1 MEENDPSQLPDEKI
15 EAIRDALFRGNKIQ
29 AIKHY
34 REATCLGLA
43 ESKAFIDA
51 LELRLKQQEPE
62 QFAAAAKKAGC
73 IGVIGI
79 VGATTALA
87 RWWL

>member
-1 MEENDPSQLPDEKI
+1 VEQYDPSQLPDEQI
-15 EAIRDALFRGNKIQ
+15 VAIRDALFRGNKIQ

-34 REATCLGLA
+34 REATSLGLA

-51 LELRLKQQEPE
+51 LELRLRQEEPE
-62 QFAAAAKKAGC
+62 QFAAAANKAGC
-73 IGVIGI
+73 VGVIAVAGLL
-79 VGATTALA
+79 TTAA

>member
-1 MEENDPSQLPDEKI
+1 MEQYEPDQLPEEQI
-15 EAIRDALFRGNKIQ
+15 AVIRDALFRGNKIQ

-34 REATCLGLA
+34 REATGLGLA

-51 LELRLKQQEPE
+51 LEMRLRQAEPD

-73 IGVIGI
+73 IGVIGFI
-79 VGATTALA
+79 GATTALA
-87 RWWL
+87 HWWL